1 MIIQD
6 FRDMCQGTQLCPSG
20 ITALNIKLLERTGY
34 HVIGVPFYEFS
45 NSDKLL
51 KRVQYLEGKIKSLN
65 N

>member
-6 FRDMCQGTQLCPSG
+6 FRDICQGTHQCPSG
-20 ITALNIKLLERTGY
+20 IASLIIQILERTGY

-45 NSDKLL
+45 ISDKLL
-51 KRVQYLEGKIKSLN
+51 KRVQYLEAKIKSLN